1 MNLLSVV
8 TKSNL
13 LSHGCKRYYEKL
25 FKTNNSSIGNNWLI
39 IDGKYKNQPFIIA
52 KDTEV
57 SKELN
62 MGLTSIYNYKKIL
75 KSLGLI
81 TTLKKFTTRTN
92 QCKNKHFCQITV
104 LATTMP
110 KKFIAKTLKR
120 PVNIIKAT
128 LQKTYNSIIT
138 QSKEKINK
146 IKQNLHSKIEKIS
159 HKISTLT
166 PNNKVDLND
175 PTIKKIKEML
185 DKNNVNYKIK
195 DLQKYKNLYE
205 ISISKFE
212 SACMACS
219 GADTYS
225 PFNYFNKIFKTYK
238 QDYKY
243 NTFSNFPQRDYDFER
258 LENLL
263 IY

>member
-39 IDGKYKNQPFIIA
+39 IDGKYKNQPFVMI
-52 KDTEV
+52 KDETA
-57 SKELN
+57 SKNLGV
-62 MGLTSIYNYKKIL
+62 GLTSIYNYKKTL

-81 TTLKKFTTRTN
+81 TILKKCTTKTN
-92 QCKNKHFCQITV
+92 QKNNYDPRQITIV
-104 LATTMP
+104 SMTMP
-110 KKFIAKTLKR
+110 KKFIAKTFKR
-120 PVNIIKAT
+120 RVNIIKAT
-128 LQKTYNSIIT
+128 LQKTYRNIIA

-205 ISISKFE
+205 ISESKFE
-212 SACMACS
+212 NACMACS
-219 GADTYS
+219 GADIYS
-225 PFNYFNKIFKTYK
+225 PFNYFNKIFKTHK